1 MLLCFKCLQSMRR
14 RARKWREIC
23 SVRPP
28 RRAAILVY
36 CSVRDWTRFLRHRI
50 KNFPDSPVLTLSDSL
65 RIYFFPL
72 WPRPHVIGFVA
83 DLFIFST
90 LESGLFFSRFAVE
103 FAGYVWTVAVSGEK
117 KLRIRKYLPL

>member
-1 MLLCFKCLQSMRR
+1 MRR

-23 SVRPP
+23 SFRPP
-28 RRAAILVY
+28 RCAAILVY

-50 KNFPDSPVLTLSDSL
+50 KKYPDSPVHTLSDSL

-83 DLFIFST
+83 DIFFST
-90 LESGLFFSRFAVE
+90 LEKGFNFFRIRCPIRRIRVDGSRIRKEKVADSKIS
-103 FAGYVWTVAVSGEK
+103 GYVWTG
-117 KLRIRKYLPL
+117 P